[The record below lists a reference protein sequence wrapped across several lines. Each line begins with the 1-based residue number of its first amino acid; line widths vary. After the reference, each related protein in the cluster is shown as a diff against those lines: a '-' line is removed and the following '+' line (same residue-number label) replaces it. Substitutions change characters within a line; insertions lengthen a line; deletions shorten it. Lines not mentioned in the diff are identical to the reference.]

1 MFSIFK
7 KDKTSLTTIFPE
19 NFVDIHSHLLPG
31 IDDGAKTMD
40 ASVALIQR
48 MRGYGIQ
55 NFVTTPHIME
65 DVWDNTPSIIQGK
78 LKELTAHLKSIG
90 ITDVHIRAAAEYMLD
105 GNFNVLLKNK
115 KLLTVKDRFLLI
127 EISYLNP
134 PLNLYEILFNI
145 QIEGYT
151 PILAHPERYGFYHGN
166 DHEYQKL
173 KDAGCLFQLNL
184 LSLSNYYGKPVNQI
198 ALQLLK
204 ENRYDF
210 VATDTHHE
218 RHLDF
223 LEKITDKKTLKLVG
237 PLLEKN
243 ALLL

>member
-7 KDKTSLTTIFPE
+7 KDKTSLTTVFPE

-31 IDDGAKTMD
+31 IDDGAKTLD

-48 MRGYGIQ
+48 MRGYGIK

-145 QIEGYT
+145 QIEGYI
-151 PILAHPERYGFYHGN
+151 PILAHPERYGFHHEN

-184 LSLSNYYGKPVNQI
+184 LSLSNYYGKPVNQM

-204 ENRYDF
+204 ENMYDF

>member
-31 IDDGAKTMD
+31 IDDGAKTLD

-48 MRGYGIQ
+48 MRGYGIK

-65 DVWDNTPSIIQGK
+65 DVWDNNPTIIQSK
-78 LKELTAHLKSIG
+78 LNELTAHLKGIG

-115 KLLTVKDRFLLI
+115 NLLTVKDRFLLI
-127 EISYLNP
+127 EISYLNA

-145 QIEGYT
+145 QIEGYI

-184 LSLSNYYGKPVNQI
+184 LSLSNYYGKYVNQM

-204 ENRYDF
+204 ENMYDF

-218 RHLDF
+218 RHLDY
-223 LEKITDKKTLKLVG
+223 LEKITDKKTLKLVS
-237 PLLEKN
+237 PILEKN

>member
-7 KDKTSLTTIFPE
+7 KDKTSLTTVFPE

-31 IDDGAKTMD
+31 IDDGAKNMEE
-40 ASVALIQR
+40 SVALIKR
-48 MRGYGIQ
+48 MRSYGIK

-65 DVWDNTPSIIQGK
+65 AIWDNNPTIIQSK
-78 LKELTAHLKSIG
+78 LNELTAHLKSIG

-115 KLLTVKDRFLLI
+115 NLLTVKDRFLLI
-127 EISYLNP
+127 EISYFNA

-145 QIEGYT
+145 QIEGYI
-151 PILAHPERYGFYHGN
+151 PILAHPERYGFYHQN
-166 DHEYQKL
+166 FNEYQKL

-184 LSLSNYYGKPVNQI
+184 LSLSNYYGKYVNNI

-204 ENRYDF
+204 ENMYDF

-223 LEKITDKKTLKLVG
+223 LEKITDKKTLKLVR
-237 PLLEKN
+237 PILEKN